1 MGETRQGDG
10 EKGLDRR
17 TSLRGRVSS
26 SGPPRGR
33 AVWVA
38 ELRRAAA
45 QELPPCF
52 PARGQPSVLTL
63 DSMFLKVPLFLGLI
77 VLGTHV
83 WTIQK
88 EFVNIYKKHD
98 YFVASVEFAVARFND
113 DNMEMNAYRLLEVR
127 RAQQKHLTWIYL
139 MDLQMGRT
147 ICKKHDEDIDNC
159 PLQEGPGEKQH
170 LTWIYL
176 MDLQMGRTI
185 CKKHDEDIDNC
196 PLQEGPGEK
205 QVGCTFIVDARPWF
219 SQFTLLNSTCV

>member
-1 MGETRQGDG
+1 MHALPCIQDFCDKWVENVAPCSAFCLVTMGETRQGDG

-127 RAQQKHLTWIYL
+127 RAQQKVSGSQSAH
-139 MDLQMGRT
+139 
-147 ICKKHDEDIDNC
+147 
-159 PLQEGPGEKQH
+159 
-170 LTWIYL
+170 
-176 MDLQMGRTI
+176 
-185 CKKHDEDIDNC
+185 
-196 PLQEGPGEK
+196 
-205 QVGCTFIVDARPWF
+205 ARIPVPTE
-219 SQFTLLNSTCV
+219 QP